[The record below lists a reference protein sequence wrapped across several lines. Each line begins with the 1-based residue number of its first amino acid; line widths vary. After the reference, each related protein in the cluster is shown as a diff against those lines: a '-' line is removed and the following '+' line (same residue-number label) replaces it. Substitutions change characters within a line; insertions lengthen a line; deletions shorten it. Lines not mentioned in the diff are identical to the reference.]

1 MLEAL
6 RDAVIMTV
14 IVLFLFLANLR
25 AMLLCAIAIPFT
37 YLITF
42 AFMWLFGF
50 EFHMVTLTG
59 VILAVGMLLDDAI
72 VVIENIER
80 HYPRSA
86 EGPA

>member
-1 MLEAL
+1 MLGAL
-6 RDAVIMTV
+6 REAVIVTV
-14 IVLFLFLANLR
+14 IVIFLFLGNLR
-25 AMLLCAIAIPFT
+25 AMALCAVSIPFT

-42 AFMWLFGF
+42 AVMWLFGF

-80 HYPRSA
+80 HYQSKVRI
-86 EGPA
+86 